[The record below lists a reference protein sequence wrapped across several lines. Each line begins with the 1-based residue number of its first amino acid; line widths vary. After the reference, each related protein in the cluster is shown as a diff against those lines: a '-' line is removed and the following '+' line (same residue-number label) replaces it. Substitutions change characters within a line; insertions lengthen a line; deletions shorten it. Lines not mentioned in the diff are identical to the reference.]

1 MNEAGKGDSPRPFS
15 VSLDK
20 FRENFD
26 KIFGKS
32 KLTKPCSDCNG
43 HGEIV
48 KGNAKTTFRVTC
60 KNCNGKGKIE

>member
-15 VSLDK
+15 VTLDK

-26 KIFGKS
+26 KIFGQS
-32 KLTKPCSDCNG
+32 KLTKPCPDCNG
-43 HGEIV
+43 NGEIV
-48 KGNAKTTFRVTC
+48 KGNAKTTFRVSC